1 MVETDVCI
9 IGGGPAGLATA
20 VAARRQGLHVT
31 VADGARP
38 PIDKACGEGLMPDG
52 RAALAQLGID
62 LSSAPSYPFR
72 GVRFVDRGSAV
83 SAEFPDGAGIG
94 MRRTLLHSVLESH
107 ALAAGVQLL
116 WNTPV
121 TGIDGDIVS
130 LAGRR
135 LLRARWIVG
144 ADGGRSLVRQW
155 AGLTDCAQRRIR
167 YGFRRHFQVRPWSEF
182 MEVHWGRNAQ
192 IYVTPVAADEV
203 GVALLSRDPRLRLD
217 AALEEFPALMDR
229 LAGSPATSTERG
241 SISASRRLRRI
252 YRGNVA
258 LVGDA
263 SGSVDAITGDGLCL
277 AFHQAIALA
286 AAVAAGD
293 LPAYQA
299 QHRRIGR
306 RPAIMAE
313 LMLMLDGRSALRQRA
328 IRAMAARPGL
338 FADMLAAHVGA
349 IPPFALAATTATLGW
364 QMLTV

>member
-1 MVETDVCI
+1 MGT
-9 IGGGPAGLATA
+9 
-20 VAARRQGLHVT
+20 
-31 VADGARP
+31 RP
-38 PIDKACGEGLMPDG
+38 
-52 RAALAQLGID
+52 
-62 LSSAPSYPFR
+62 
-72 GVRFVDRGSAV
+72 
-83 SAEFPDGAGIG
+83 
-94 MRRTLLHSVLESH
+94 T
-107 ALAAGVQLL
+107 
-116 WNTPV
+116 
-121 TGIDGDIVS
+121 
-130 LAGRR
+130 
-135 LLRARWIVG
+135 
-144 ADGGRSLVRQW
+144 
-155 AGLTDCAQRRIR
+155 
-167 YGFRRHFQVRPWSEF
+167 
-182 MEVHWGRNAQ
+182 
-192 IYVTPVAADEV
+192 
-203 GVALLSRDPRLRLD
+203 
-217 AALEEFPALMDR
+217 
-229 LAGSPATSTERG
+229 GSPATSTERG